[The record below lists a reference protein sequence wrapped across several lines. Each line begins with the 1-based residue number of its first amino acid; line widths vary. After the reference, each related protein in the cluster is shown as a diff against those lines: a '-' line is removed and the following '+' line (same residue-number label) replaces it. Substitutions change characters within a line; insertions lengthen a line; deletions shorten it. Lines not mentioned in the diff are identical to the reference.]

1 MAIAEVGLAPAKLV
15 AECPPK
21 KHSGEEPI
29 VSRALCNPNPQRERK
44 IAFRWVITDE
54 ADELSAPIER
64 DKSEPFLVIDTLV
77 W

>member
-15 AECPPK
+15 AECPPR
-21 KHSGEEPI
+21 KHSGDEPM

-44 IAFRWVITDE
+44 MALRWVITD
-54 ADELSAPIER
+54 AELSAPMER
-64 DKSEPFLVIDTLV
+64 DKSEPFLMMVTLV